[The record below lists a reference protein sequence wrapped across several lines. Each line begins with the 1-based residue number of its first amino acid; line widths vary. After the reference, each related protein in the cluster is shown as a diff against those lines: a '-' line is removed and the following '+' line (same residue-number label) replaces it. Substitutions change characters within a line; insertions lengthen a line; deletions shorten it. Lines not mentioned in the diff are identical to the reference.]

1 MMVLFPTP
9 SLMSTKCLKKLI
21 NCTKTI
27 GNCSK
32 EGYRFLLVIEKCAC
46 GVRGYVSVTC
56 GKLFHLIDWIVY
68 IRLMDII
75 RDRWISWM
83 GAAAI
88 DVSAAPTKWKR
99 AHSIRNGFVDLTFA

>member
-68 IRLMDII
+68 IRLMDIWLHLYNYVI
-75 RDRWISWM
+75 FNQQ
-83 GAAAI
+83 
-88 DVSAAPTKWKR
+88 
-99 AHSIRNGFVDLTFA
+99 IRNYNVAIFSLQIRFFGAV